1 MKKGRERD
9 TQRREREQTGWT
21 GREEAEED
29 LIIRVRVGSHPV
41 LPTMLHLPL
50 LLNPSIKNP
59 SIAKR
64 FPPFPPAPY
73 MCVFFNLYDFLS
85 DVMIRTGFIQSDYCI
100 FVLKISSLG
109 FISAVYTL
117 LFCFQAYV
125 FFIHCWLLNLCYYHN
140 W

>member
-1 MKKGRERD
+1 MDG
-9 TQRREREQTGWT
+9 QRRGGGRPYNSGSGRVPPGPPHHAPPPPPPKSLNQEPIDREK
-21 GREEAEED
+21 
-29 LIIRVRVGSHPV
+29 VP
-41 LPTMLHLPL
+41 
-50 LLNPSIKNP
+50 
-59 SIAKR
+59 
-64 FPPFPPAPY
+64 PPFPPAPY